1 MKKYLPV
8 ISLISSLVAI
18 SIGLYIWHRLNL
30 ALLEIESHNCNLVES
45 QVGMDWIVGIMNS
58 NFGILITFVT
68 VLFGMF
74 SIITFVSISEKSKL
88 SIRKLTKRFEKER
101 DESVV
106 HKNYIKSIEG
116 DLSFEIADK
125 NYHRLNELFDKT
137 DREYDDYV
145 RIVELSLTT
154 CEYFSKSLLLKT
166 DVYPK
171 FDKSVRGLI
180 KSILSDASD
189 LISIQDKFEL
199 TNMGYERFL
208 RLQRTIEQIA
218 DLDDKQNLSSIFSK
232 LDFPTLD

>member
-1 MKKYLPV
+1 MDWV
-8 ISLISSLVAI
+8 
-18 SIGLYIWHRLNL
+18 IGLI
-30 ALLEIESHNCNLVES
+30 
-45 QVGMDWIVGIMNS
+45 DS
-58 NFGILITFVT
+58 NFSTVITFVT
-68 VLFGMF
+68 VLFTIFG
-74 SIITFVSISEKSKL
+74 IVTFLGIKEGFNLSISSL
-88 SIRKLTKRFEKER
+88 NKRMDDQMTEW
-101 DESVV
+101 DI

-125 NYHRLNELFDKT
+125 NYHRLNELFNKT

-180 KSILSDASD
+180 KSILSDTSE
-189 LISIQDKFEL
+189 LISTQDKFEL
-199 TNMGYERFL
+199 NAMGYERFL

-232 LDFPTLD
+232 LNFPTLD